1 MSNREAYGY
10 AVARIRA
17 MELRLLDAAV
27 FARLLDADDTA
38 SILKILGETS
48 YASVLTSISG
58 ETAFDKILE
67 TALHETYNELNSF
80 VPNKELV
87 SLLRLPYDF
96 SNAKVMLK
104 SYFNVRGG
112 GKKRWDLLTS
122 LASYPI
128 DQLIAAVETEEYQL
142 LPFGLNTLYP
152 RCISIWEQSKDVL
165 ETERLMDRQMF
176 DVMLSAAE
184 PLGMP
189 EISAWIRQRIDGDN
203 IRSLLR
209 LKRFGYDAARA
220 FPFMNEGGNIDLNIL
235 VPLISEPFETWSRIL
250 EFSDFAAMLASID
263 AAAGF
268 AEVIMDLER
277 DLDDFYLDSISK
289 SKYSP
294 NAPGNVIAY
303 LWAKELEIKNIR
315 MIVVSKSNQ
324 KDKDRVRRLLRRVYV

>member
-48 YASVLTSISG
+48 YASVLTSVSG

-67 TALHETYNELNSF
+67 TALQETYSELSSF
-80 VPNKELV
+80 VPDKEL
-87 SLLRLPYDF
+87 LKIMRLPYDF

-104 SYFNVRGG
+104 SYFNVRNG

-122 LASYPI
+122 LGSYPV
-128 DQLIAAVETEEYQL
+128 DKLIASIDSEEYAL

-152 RCISIWEQSKDVL
+152 KCISVWEQSKDVL

-176 DVMLSAAE
+176 SVMLSEAQS
-184 PLGMP
+184 LDMP
-189 EISAWIRQRIDGDN
+189 EIFGWVRSRIDGEN
-203 IRSLLR
+203 IRTLLR
-209 LKRFGYDAARA
+209 LKRFGYDAAKA
-220 FPFMNEGGNIDLNIL
+220 WPFMNDGGNIDPNVL

-250 EFSDFAAMLASID
+250 EFSNFSGMLSSID
-263 AAAGF
+263 AGTGF
-268 AEVIMDLER
+268 ADVIMDLER
-277 DLDDFYLDSISK
+277 DLDDFYLDSISQ

-294 NAPGNVIAY
+294 NNPGNVLAY
-303 LWAKELEIKNIR
+303 LWDKELEIKNIR
-315 MIVVSKSNQ
+315 MIVVSKSST
-324 KDKDRVRRLLRRVYV
+324 KDKDQARRLLRHVYV